1 MYRMESG
8 LWGIIL
14 TLLLIGFNFY
24 ASYKKKKREQI
35 KRNEP
40 QVVNNEPVGEDTGY
54 EEDPFD
60 FFFNKEFNPE
70 EDISEENIEMQE
82 GETVKEEED
91 PAGEEAF
98 YDNGLDSVENSGPVS
113 RFAAMEEQRGYVPAA
128 ECGPVEE
135 TPGASPAEQED
146 GPKEDLREPDREA
159 GLKDRLKRN
168 PRDMVLFSEIFRPR
182 YKDF

>member
-35 KRNEP
+35 KRNGP

-82 GETVKEEED
+82 GETVKEED

-113 RFAAMEEQRGYVPAA
+113 RFAATEEQRGYVPAA
-128 ECGPVEE
+128 EDGPVEE
-135 TPGASPAEQED
+135 TSGSSPAEQED
-146 GPKEDLREPDREA
+146 GQKENLRATDRGA
-159 GLKDRLKRN
+159 GLKERLKRN